1 MLRTSYIQREGLK
14 VRFPDGGVERV
25 IKKASKKGIRIKKIR
40 QNNFDGGERK
50 EENKLEKG

>member
-1 MLRTSYIQREGLK
+1 MK

-40 QNNFDGGERK
+40 QNNFDGGERE

>member
-1 MLRTSYIQREGLK
+1 MK

-25 IKKASKKGIRIKKIR
+25 IKKAGKKGIRIKKIR
-40 QNNFDGGERK
+40 QNNFDGGERE